1 MKDGLIQDEFF
12 ESVKMSTYLVAF
24 IVGEMKNLTQD
35 INGTLVCGSI
45 CPKEFE
51 RISLMITGNCLMEE
65 TSFWIAALL
74 FLCQN
79 AYFLLSCYLL
89 LLIEYLKVNNF

>member
-45 CPKEFE
+45 CKRLREF
-51 RISLMITGNCLMEE
+51 L
-65 TSFWIAALL
+65 
-74 FLCQN
+74 
-79 AYFLLSCYLL
+79 
-89 LLIEYLKVNNF
+89 